1 MYHRPAPSESVLSKP
16 YGLNTKN
23 IEKQVLLSL
32 KQAFDLAKEKNIRAE
47 KLAKTLLKIKAI
59 RSGTFNTSD
68 RKVTPYF
75 IDLKSVPSFPQ
86 AFSLVIDCYD
96 FALREIDRLS
106 PFDCFCAVRTNSLV
120 FASVL
125 AFKWKKAIV
134 FPINKEPT
142 KGLRG
147 FLRPGT
153 KVLIIDDVS
162 ETGLSMKSAVNT
174 IRADGGIVENALT
187 LIDRTES
194 AAKTMKGIGVQLHSF
209 TTVKELGALL
219 KEMMAMTEEEE
230 TVIESV
236 L

>member
-1 MYHRPAPSESVLSKP
+1 LSEP
-16 YGLNTKN
+16 HGLNLKN
-23 IEKQVLLSL
+23 TEKQALRIVQQS
-32 KQAFDLAKEKNIRAE
+32 FDLAKEKNILTE

-59 RSGTFNTSD
+59 RSGTFNSSD
-68 RKVTPYF
+68 GKVTPYF

-96 FALREIDRLS
+96 FAVHEIDRLS
-106 PFDCFCAVRTNSLV
+106 PFECLCAARTNSLV

-147 FLRPGT
+147 FLKPGT
-153 KVLIIDDVS
+153 KVLVIDDVS
-162 ETGLSMKSAVNT
+162 ETGISMKSAVNT
-174 IRADGGIVENALT
+174 IRADGGVVENALT
-187 LIDRTES
+187 LIDRSES

-209 TTVKELGALL
+209 TTVKELGAHL
-219 KEMMAMTEEEE
+219 KEMLAMTEEEE
-230 TVIESV
+230 TVIESI